1 MSVSIQG
8 LNVMRFSSIGGLKS
22 TQERQERQQQCA
34 SQVDFFEKQKQ
45 NLKNMACTSLE
56 DISRKL
62 DMFHSYEDQIAAAK
76 QQYNNSQMSHVLD
89 EAREIGEKIAEAAEE
104 MAPKT
109 PEEREK
115 ERIEE
120 ATGKEDENKGMLSE
134 IMDGISEALDEMQ
147 EELEEELLE
156 EELAEENLPEEELL
170 EKELTEGNLPE
181 EEFLEKELTEGNLSE
196 EELLEKELTEGNLP
210 EEKLLEKELTEG
222 NLPEEKLLEKELTEG
237 NLPEEKLLDGELQDG
252 AVRAANPDGD
262 DRTLAAAVEEKIARD
277 RMEKEIVRKQQE
289 ALEQTMI
296 FRTADARQYPH
307 IDYRL

>member
-222 NLPEEKLLEKELTEG
+222 NLPEEKLL
-237 NLPEEKLLDGELQDG
+237 DGELQDG

>member
-210 EEKLLEKELTEG
+210 EEKLL
-222 NLPEEKLLEKELTEG
+222 
-237 NLPEEKLLDGELQDG
+237 DGELQDG